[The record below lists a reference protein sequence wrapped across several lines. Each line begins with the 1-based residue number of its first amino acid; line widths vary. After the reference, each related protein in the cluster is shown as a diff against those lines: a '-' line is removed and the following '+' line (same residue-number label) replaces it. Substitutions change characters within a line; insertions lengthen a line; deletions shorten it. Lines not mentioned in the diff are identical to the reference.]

1 MATIKATF
9 SLVDEMSAKL
19 EKVAQTGRNAL
30 SQWENSG
37 NSLDKAFDKATT
49 KTAKAASTIDSVN
62 SSTRSVTTTT
72 DSLASA
78 LDKEA
83 TRLEKVALNAR
94 LKADMDKRMADR
106 AREYYEEIKDRT
118 DAEGKFTEELNK
130 SAQAALLEA
139 DRLEKAAEAS
149 NKKADAAERAASATR
164 DNASETAKAADALE
178 KYGNESEQAGKK
190 SQKFGDDATEAIQ
203 SVEDLLVTV
212 GITKLLKSIGDAFV
226 DCVGDAIEFE
236 SAITGVYKTVDGTP
250 EQLAQISDEVKD
262 LALNI
267 PATTTEIAAVAE
279 AAGQLGIATENVMA
293 FSEVMINLGEA
304 TNLTSDEAASALAKF
319 TNITGTSAEEYE
331 NLGSTIVALG
341 NNFATTE
348 ADIVA
353 MSTRMASA
361 GTLAGMTESDI
372 LALAA
377 SLSSVGIEADAGG
390 SSMSTLI
397 SKMQLAVETGNEQ
410 LEQFASVAG
419 YSADEFTKK
428 WGEDA
433 AQALYAFIAGLQDT
447 ERNGMSA
454 TAVLDDM
461 GITEIRLSN
470 AIKAL
475 SNNSDSLGQALT
487 FASGAWEENTALAT
501 EANTRYATLES
512 KLGMTKN
519 AANNLSIAVG
529 DVFTPAISKA
539 AEVGQTALESLTS
552 IAKEHPEVV
561 KALAA
566 ITAGLAAYTAGVT
579 AHVAVKKLL
588 TIAQRNFN
596 AAAFANPY
604 VLLATGVAAV
614 VTACVLF
621 ADKMGTAQDRM
632 EQLTAT
638 SKKHESELNALKSE
652 YESVCDTYG
661 ETSYQAQELSWK
673 IESLTAEYEASKKT
687 LGEYIDEHQ
696 KLEQSWKDNLNS
708 RNEAVESVEKEGD
721 SIYALVNRLDQLT
734 SASDLSSTEQAE
746 LLAVIDGLNKKVPQ
760 LSLSYDT
767 LTGKMSSTKEAIL
780 AIADAEIKSKK
791 VDTISENLRN
801 ALEEKEKQAQK
812 RTEDLEEQADAQREL
827 NRLQESYSKWYE
839 EHKYSLNS
847 TKNASKMGQYMAKIA
862 EAQEQVDTFT
872 AAVEADEQAMANAE
886 AQAEEFAQKL
896 ADLGYA
902 SLQQVENSKSVES
915 AIDNMCSSLEGL
927 KASYDEAYTAAKASF
942 DGQFSLFDEAKA
954 DMESTVSK
962 AQEALNSQL
971 EYWKNYADNVNVLR
985 SVSAEDLGVTKEN
998 YDALMSYVQDGSE
1011 QAAGLAKSMVDAINS
1026 GNQEAITK
1034 LANTVGEVQ
1043 AKRDEAADAIANW
1056 QIDFD
1061 EKVKKIIDSA
1071 KSAVEKLDLDGEAT
1085 KAAKSTFD
1093 AYAETILSQGAK
1105 AVSNA
1110 KSIASQIKS
1119 ALNINASVNVGTSGK
1134 VGKGYASGT
1143 DYATA
1148 GVHLVGEHGPELV
1161 EFAGGEKVYT
1171 ADETEGILARSAAK
1185 EFYATPQGD
1194 IGKSET
1200 PKDSDGPKIIR
1211 LEINGAGAI
1220 EVDENVDEATVV
1232 AIMQQHLKPVLTSI
1246 VKQEIYEEGDL
1257 SYDY

>member
-1 MATIKATF
+1 MASISAKF
-9 SLVDEMSAKL
+9 KLIDEMSAKL
-19 EKVAQTGRNAL
+19 DKIAQSGRSAL
-30 SQWENSG
+30 SQWEKAGAAIDAAFDGAATETAQTAQSINTSTDAVDKFG
-37 NSLDKAFDKATT
+37 EATARAADKADEFTAAMDEMENATN
-49 KTAKAASTIDSVN
+49 AASTASDE
-62 SSTRSVTTTT
+62 
-72 DSLASA
+72 LASA
-78 LDKEA
+78 GNE
-83 TRLEKVALNAR
+83 TEEALN
-94 LKADMDKRMADR
+94 
-106 AREYYEEIKDRT
+106 
-118 DAEGKFTEELNK
+118 GVTE
-130 SAQAALLEA
+130 S
-139 DRLEKAAEAS
+139 S
-149 NKKADAAERAASATR
+149 ER
-164 DNASETAKAADALE
+164 
-178 KYGNESEQAGKK
+178 AGKK
-190 SQKFGDDATEAIQ
+190 VKDYGEENEEAGRKSKKFGEETTEAIQ
-203 SVEDLLVTV
+203 SIEDLLITV
-212 GITKLLKSIGDAFV
+212 GITKLLKGIGDAFV

-487 FASGAWEENTALAT
+487 FANGAWEENTALAT
-501 EANTRYATLES
+501 EANTRYSTLES

-529 DVFTPAISKA
+529 DVFTPTISKA
-539 AEVGQTALESLTS
+539 AGVGHSILTGLTDFVK
-552 IAKEHPEVV
+552 ANPTVV
-561 KALAA
+561 KGVAA
-566 ITAGLAAYTAGVT
+566 ITIGVGAFTAAIVAYT
-579 AHVAVKKLL
+579 VATKAAKV
-588 TIAQRNFN
+588 AQAALN
-596 AAAFANPY
+596 AVQLANPY
-604 VLLATGVAAV
+604 YLVGAAIAAV
-614 VTACVLF
+614 TVALVAFIASTTEAE
-621 ADKMGTAQDRM
+621 DESKR
-632 EQLTAT
+632 LTAA
-638 SKKHESELNALKSE
+638 SKEQERQLQAMQAE

-673 IESLTAEYEASKKT
+673 IEEMTAQYEASKQT
-687 LGEYIDEHQ
+687 MEEYRNAFSSTMDSYYEMVKKHEEAEEKVTRESASIMSLCGR
-696 KLEQSWKDNLNS
+696 LET
-708 RNEAVESVEKEGD
+708 
-721 SIYALVNRLDQLT
+721 LT
-734 SASDLSSTEQAE
+734 SQTEVTAAE
-746 LLAVIDGLNKKVPQ
+746 QEEILAIIRKLNEEVPG
-760 LSLSYDT
+760 LSLSYDK
-767 LTGKMSSTKEAIL
+767 LTNSMSSSSEAIKALAEAEVASRKYDTYYEQLIEKMSKREELQEALTKATDNQS
-780 AIADAEIKSKK
+780 A
-791 VDTISENLRN
+791 
-801 ALEEKEKQAQK
+801 AQS
-812 RTEDLEEQADAQREL
+812 EL
-827 NRLQESYSKWYE
+827 NRLQESYDKWYE
-839 EHKYSLNS
+839 KHKYSLNN

-862 EAQEQVDTFT
+862 DAQEDVNEFT
-872 AAVEADEQAMANAE
+872 DNVNEATKAIEDNEAEIERISTEMAKLSGTYEENAGALVTYEQAVEKSLSSVNAQITE
-886 AQAEEFAQKL
+886 LCQK
-896 ADLGYA
+896 
-902 SLQQVENSKSVES
+902 
-915 AIDNMCSSLEGL
+915 
-927 KASYDEAYTAAKASF
+927 YDEAYEAARESIDGQIGLFDKIVVKAELSIADMQGAWESQILYLTSYTENLKKAMDFGLDRSLVEKLSDGSEESAAQLDTIISKVESLGGKTEAAKKFVDDFNAKFREVEKAKDDFAEQVADIETDFTGTMKALEDQLDSTIDEMNMEADAAAAAKATMHGYISEIIA
-942 DGQFSLFDEAKA
+942 GG
-954 DMESTVSK
+954 
-962 AQEALNSQL
+962 NS
-971 EYWKNYADNVNVLR
+971 AV
-985 SVSAEDLGVTKEN
+985 
-998 YDALMSYVQDGSE
+998 
-1011 QAAGLAKSMVDAINS
+1011 AA
-1026 GNQEAITK
+1026 
-1034 LANTVGEVQ
+1034 
-1043 AKRDEAADAIANW
+1043 AADAAARVRAALQSGVATTASGGGWTSYADAAAAGYSNIRTASEFARGGADKNKYGSY
-1056 QIDFD
+1056 QNY
-1061 EKVKKIIDSA
+1061 
-1071 KSAVEKLDLDGEAT
+1071 LDAMYKQYGG
-1085 KAAKSTFD
+1085 
-1093 AYAETILSQGAK
+1093 YAE
-1105 AVSNA
+1105 
-1110 KSIASQIKS
+1110 
-1119 ALNINASVNVGTSGK
+1119 
-1134 VGKGYASGT
+1134 GT
-1143 DYATA
+1143 DYADA
-1148 GVHLVGEHGPELV
+1148 GLKLVGEHGPELV

-1200 PKDSDGPKIIR
+1200 PKDSDGLKIIR

>member
-1 MATIKATF
+1 MASISAKF
-9 SLVDEMSAKL
+9 KLIDEMSAKL
-19 EKVAQTGRNAL
+19 DKIAQSGRSAL
-30 SQWENSG
+30 SQWEKAGAAIDAAFDGAVTETAQTAQSINTSTDAVDKFG
-37 NSLDKAFDKATT
+37 EATARAADKADEFTAAMDEMENATN
-49 KTAKAASTIDSVN
+49 AASTASDE
-62 SSTRSVTTTT
+62 
-72 DSLASA
+72 LASA
-78 LDKEA
+78 GNE
-83 TRLEKVALNAR
+83 TEEALN
-94 LKADMDKRMADR
+94 
-106 AREYYEEIKDRT
+106 
-118 DAEGKFTEELNK
+118 GVTE
-130 SAQAALLEA
+130 S
-139 DRLEKAAEAS
+139 S
-149 NKKADAAERAASATR
+149 ER
-164 DNASETAKAADALE
+164 
-178 KYGNESEQAGKK
+178 AGKK
-190 SQKFGDDATEAIQ
+190 VKDYGEENEEAGRKSKKFGEETTEAIQ
-203 SVEDLLVTV
+203 SIEDLLITV

-319 TNITGTSAEEYE
+319 TNITGTQASEYE

-348 ADIVA
+348 KDIVA

-419 YSADEFTKK
+419 LSADEFTKK

-487 FASGAWEENTALAT
+487 FANGAWEENTALAT

-529 DVFTPAISKA
+529 DVFTPTISKA
-539 AEVGQTALESLTS
+539 AGVGHSILTGLTDFVK
-552 IAKEHPEVV
+552 ANPTVV
-561 KALAA
+561 KGVAA
-566 ITAGLAAYTAGVT
+566 ITIGVGAFTAAIVAYT
-579 AHVAVKKLL
+579 VATKAAKV
-588 TIAQRNFN
+588 AQAALN
-596 AAAFANPY
+596 AVQLANPY
-604 VLLATGVAAV
+604 YLVGAAIAAV
-614 VTACVLF
+614 TVALVAFIASATKAE
-621 ADKMGTAQDRM
+621 DKT

-638 SKKHESELNALKSE
+638 SKKHENELNALKNE

-780 AIADAEIKSKK
+780 AIAEAEIKSKK
-791 VDTISENLRN
+791 VDTLSENLQK
-801 ALEEKEKQAQK
+801 ALSERESQAQK

-839 EHKYSLNS
+839 DHKYSLNS

-872 AAVEADEQAMANAE
+872 AAVEADEQAMADAE

-927 KASYDEAYTAAKASF
+927 KASYDEAYAAAKASF

-1071 KSAVEKLDLDGEAT
+1071 KSAVEKLDLDDEAT

-1119 ALNINASVNVGTSGK
+1119 ALNINASVNVGTSSK

-1171 ADETEGILARSAAK
+1171 ADETESILARPAAR

-1194 IGKSET
+1194 IGKLET
-1200 PKDSDGPKIIR
+1200 PKDSNGPKTIR

>member
-1 MATIKATF
+1 MASISAKF
-9 SLVDEMSAKL
+9 KLIDEMSAKL
-19 EKVAQTGRNAL
+19 DKIAQSGRSAL
-30 SQWENSG
+30 SQWEKAGAAIDAAFDGAATETAQTAQSINTSTDAVDKFG
-37 NSLDKAFDKATT
+37 EATARAADKADEFTAAMDEMENATN
-49 KTAKAASTIDSVN
+49 AASTASDE
-62 SSTRSVTTTT
+62 
-72 DSLASA
+72 LASA
-78 LDKEA
+78 GNE
-83 TRLEKVALNAR
+83 TEEALN
-94 LKADMDKRMADR
+94 
-106 AREYYEEIKDRT
+106 
-118 DAEGKFTEELNK
+118 GVTE
-130 SAQAALLEA
+130 S
-139 DRLEKAAEAS
+139 S
-149 NKKADAAERAASATR
+149 ER
-164 DNASETAKAADALE
+164 
-178 KYGNESEQAGKK
+178 AGKK
-190 SQKFGDDATEAIQ
+190 VKDYGEENEEAGRKSKKFGEETTEAIQ
-203 SVEDLLVTV
+203 SIEDLLITV
-212 GITKLLKSIGDAFV
+212 GITKLLKGIGDAFV

-262 LALNI
+262 LSLNI

-433 AQALYAFIAGLQDT
+433 AQALYAFISGLQDT

-487 FASGAWEENTALAT
+487 FANGAWEENTALAT
-501 EANTRYATLES
+501 EANTRYSTLES

-529 DVFTPAISKA
+529 DVFTPTISMAASVGHSILTGLTDFVKA
-539 AEVGQTALESLTS
+539 
-552 IAKEHPEVV
+552 HPTVV
-561 KALAA
+561 KGVAA
-566 ITAGLAAYTAGVT
+566 ITIGVGAFTAAIVAYT
-579 AHVAVKKLL
+579 VATKAAKV
-588 TIAQRNFN
+588 AQAALN
-596 AAAFANPY
+596 AVQLANPY
-604 VLLATGVAAV
+604 YLVGAAIAAV
-614 VTACVLF
+614 TVALVAFIASTAE
-621 ADKMGTAQDRM
+621 AEDESKR
-632 EQLTAT
+632 LTAA
-638 SKKHESELNALKSE
+638 SKEQERQLQAMQAE

-673 IESLTAEYEASKKT
+673 IEEMTAQYEASKQT
-687 LGEYIDEHQ
+687 MEEYRNAFSSTMDSYYEMVKKHEEAEEKVTRESASIMSLCGR
-696 KLEQSWKDNLNS
+696 LET
-708 RNEAVESVEKEGD
+708 
-721 SIYALVNRLDQLT
+721 LT
-734 SASDLSSTEQAE
+734 SQTEVTAAE
-746 LLAVIDGLNKKVPQ
+746 QEEILAIIRKLNEEVPG
-760 LSLSYDT
+760 LSLSYDK
-767 LTGKMSSTKEAIL
+767 LTNSMSSSSEAIKALAEAEVASRKYDTYYEQLIEKMSKREELQEALTKATDNQS
-780 AIADAEIKSKK
+780 A
-791 VDTISENLRN
+791 
-801 ALEEKEKQAQK
+801 AQS
-812 RTEDLEEQADAQREL
+812 EL
-827 NRLQESYSKWYE
+827 NRLQESYDKWYE
-839 EHKYSLNS
+839 KHKYGLNS

-862 EAQEQVDTFT
+862 DAQEDVNEFT
-872 AAVEADEQAMANAE
+872 DNVNEATKAIEDNEAEIERISTEMAKLSGTYEENAGALVTYEQAVEKSLSSVNAQITE
-886 AQAEEFAQKL
+886 LCQK
-896 ADLGYA
+896 
-902 SLQQVENSKSVES
+902 
-915 AIDNMCSSLEGL
+915 
-927 KASYDEAYTAAKASF
+927 YDEAYEAARESIDGQIGLFDKIVVKAELSIADMQGAWESQILYLTSYTENLKKAMDFGLDRSLVEKLSDGSEESAAQLDTIISKVESLGGKTEAAKKFVDDFNAKFREVEKAKDDFAEQVADIETDFTGAMKALENQLDTTIDEMNMEADAAAAAKATMHGYISEIIA
-942 DGQFSLFDEAKA
+942 GG
-954 DMESTVSK
+954 
-962 AQEALNSQL
+962 NS
-971 EYWKNYADNVNVLR
+971 AV
-985 SVSAEDLGVTKEN
+985 
-998 YDALMSYVQDGSE
+998 
-1011 QAAGLAKSMVDAINS
+1011 AA
-1026 GNQEAITK
+1026 
-1034 LANTVGEVQ
+1034 
-1043 AKRDEAADAIANW
+1043 AADAAARVRAALQSGVATTASGGGWTSYADAAAAGYSNIRTASEFARGGADKNKYGSY
-1056 QIDFD
+1056 QNY
-1061 EKVKKIIDSA
+1061 
-1071 KSAVEKLDLDGEAT
+1071 LDAMYKQYGG
-1085 KAAKSTFD
+1085 
-1093 AYAETILSQGAK
+1093 YAE
-1105 AVSNA
+1105 
-1110 KSIASQIKS
+1110 
-1119 ALNINASVNVGTSGK
+1119 
-1134 VGKGYASGT
+1134 GT
-1143 DYATA
+1143 DYADA
-1148 GVHLVGEHGPELV
+1148 GLKLVGEHGPELV

>member
-1 MATIKATF
+1 MASISAKF
-9 SLVDEMSAKL
+9 KLIDEMSAKL
-19 EKVAQTGRNAL
+19 DKIAQSGRSAL
-30 SQWENSG
+30 SQWEKAGAAIDAAFDGAATETAQTAQSINTSTDAVDKFG
-37 NSLDKAFDKATT
+37 EATARAADKADEFTAAMDEMENATN
-49 KTAKAASTIDSVN
+49 AASTASDE
-62 SSTRSVTTTT
+62 
-72 DSLASA
+72 LASA
-78 LDKEA
+78 GNE
-83 TRLEKVALNAR
+83 TEEALN
-94 LKADMDKRMADR
+94 
-106 AREYYEEIKDRT
+106 
-118 DAEGKFTEELNK
+118 GVTE
-130 SAQAALLEA
+130 S
-139 DRLEKAAEAS
+139 S
-149 NKKADAAERAASATR
+149 ER
-164 DNASETAKAADALE
+164 
-178 KYGNESEQAGKK
+178 AGKK
-190 SQKFGDDATEAIQ
+190 VKDYGEENEEAGRKSKKFGEETTEAIQ
-203 SVEDLLVTV
+203 SIEDLLITV
-212 GITKLLKSIGDAFV
+212 GITKLLKGIGDAFV

-487 FASGAWEENTALAT
+487 FANGAWEENTALAT
-501 EANTRYATLES
+501 EANTRYSTLES

-529 DVFTPAISKA
+529 DVFTPTISKA
-539 AEVGQTALESLTS
+539 AGVGHSILTGLTDFVK
-552 IAKEHPEVV
+552 ANPTVV
-561 KALAA
+561 KGVAA
-566 ITAGLAAYTAGVT
+566 ITIGVGAFTAAIVAYT
-579 AHVAVKKLL
+579 VATKAAKV
-588 TIAQRNFN
+588 AQAALN
-596 AAAFANPY
+596 AVQLANPY
-604 VLLATGVAAV
+604 YLVGAAIAAV
-614 VTACVLF
+614 TVALVAFIASTTEAE
-621 ADKMGTAQDRM
+621 DESKR
-632 EQLTAT
+632 LTAA
-638 SKKHESELNALKSE
+638 SKEQERQLQAMQAE

-673 IESLTAEYEASKKT
+673 IEEMTAQYEASKQT
-687 LGEYIDEHQ
+687 MEEYRNAFSSTMDSYYEMVKKHEEAEEKVTRESASIMSLCGR
-696 KLEQSWKDNLNS
+696 LET
-708 RNEAVESVEKEGD
+708 
-721 SIYALVNRLDQLT
+721 LT
-734 SASDLSSTEQAE
+734 SQTEVTAAE
-746 LLAVIDGLNKKVPQ
+746 QEEILAIIRKLNEEVPG
-760 LSLSYDT
+760 LSLSYDK
-767 LTGKMSSTKEAIL
+767 LTNSMSSSSEAIKALAEAEVASRKYDTYYEQLIEKMSKREELQEALTKATDNQS
-780 AIADAEIKSKK
+780 A
-791 VDTISENLRN
+791 
-801 ALEEKEKQAQK
+801 AQS
-812 RTEDLEEQADAQREL
+812 EL
-827 NRLQESYSKWYE
+827 NRLQESYDKWYE
-839 EHKYSLNS
+839 KHKYSLNN

-862 EAQEQVDTFT
+862 DAQEDVNEFT
-872 AAVEADEQAMANAE
+872 DNVNEATKAIEDNEAEIERISTEMAKLSGTYEENAGALVTYEQAVEKSLSSVNAQITE
-886 AQAEEFAQKL
+886 LCQK
-896 ADLGYA
+896 
-902 SLQQVENSKSVES
+902 
-915 AIDNMCSSLEGL
+915 
-927 KASYDEAYTAAKASF
+927 YDEAYEAARESIDGQIGLFDKIVVKAELSIADMQGAWESQILYLTSYTENLKKAMDFGLDRSLVEKLSDGSEESAAQLDTIISKVESLGGKTEAAKKFVDDFNAKFREVEKAKDDFAEQVADIETDFTGTMKALEDQLDSTIDEMNMEADAAAAAKATMHGYISEIIA
-942 DGQFSLFDEAKA
+942 GG
-954 DMESTVSK
+954 
-962 AQEALNSQL
+962 NS
-971 EYWKNYADNVNVLR
+971 AV
-985 SVSAEDLGVTKEN
+985 
-998 YDALMSYVQDGSE
+998 
-1011 QAAGLAKSMVDAINS
+1011 AA
-1026 GNQEAITK
+1026 
-1034 LANTVGEVQ
+1034 
-1043 AKRDEAADAIANW
+1043 AADAAARVRAALQSGVATTASGGGWTSYADAAAAGYSNIRTVSEFARGGADKNKYGSY
-1056 QIDFD
+1056 QNY
-1061 EKVKKIIDSA
+1061 
-1071 KSAVEKLDLDGEAT
+1071 LDAMYKQYGG
-1085 KAAKSTFD
+1085 
-1093 AYAETILSQGAK
+1093 YAE
-1105 AVSNA
+1105 
-1110 KSIASQIKS
+1110 
-1119 ALNINASVNVGTSGK
+1119 
-1134 VGKGYASGT
+1134 GT
-1143 DYATA
+1143 DYADA
-1148 GVHLVGEHGPELV
+1148 GLKLVGEHGPELV

-1171 ADETEGILARSAAK
+1171 ADETEGILVRSAAK

-1232 AIMQQHLKPVLTSI
+1232 AIMQQHLRPVLTSI

>member
-1 MATIKATF
+1 MASISAKF
-9 SLVDEMSAKL
+9 KLIDEMSAKL
-19 EKVAQTGRNAL
+19 DKIAQSGRSAL
-30 SQWENSG
+30 SQWEKAGAAIDAAFDGAATETAQTAQSINTSTDAVDKFG
-37 NSLDKAFDKATT
+37 EATARAADKADEFTAAMDEMENATN
-49 KTAKAASTIDSVN
+49 AASTASDE
-62 SSTRSVTTTT
+62 
-72 DSLASA
+72 LASA
-78 LDKEA
+78 GNE
-83 TRLEKVALNAR
+83 TEEALN
-94 LKADMDKRMADR
+94 
-106 AREYYEEIKDRT
+106 
-118 DAEGKFTEELNK
+118 GVTE
-130 SAQAALLEA
+130 S
-139 DRLEKAAEAS
+139 S
-149 NKKADAAERAASATR
+149 ER
-164 DNASETAKAADALE
+164 
-178 KYGNESEQAGKK
+178 AGKK
-190 SQKFGDDATEAIQ
+190 VKDYGEENEEAGRKSKKFGEETTEAIQ
-203 SVEDLLVTV
+203 SIEDLLITV
-212 GITKLLKSIGDAFV
+212 GITKLLKGIGDAFV

-319 TNITGTSAEEYE
+319 TNITGTQASEYE

-348 ADIVA
+348 KDIVA

-419 YSADEFTKK
+419 LSADEFTKK

-487 FASGAWEENTALAT
+487 FANGAWEENTALAT

-529 DVFTPAISKA
+529 DVFTPTISKA
-539 AEVGQTALESLTS
+539 AGVGHSILTGLTDFVK
-552 IAKEHPEVV
+552 AHPTVV
-561 KALAA
+561 KGVAA
-566 ITAGLAAYTAGVT
+566 ITIGVGAFTAAIVAYT
-579 AHVAVKKLL
+579 VATKAAKV
-588 TIAQRNFN
+588 AQAALN
-596 AAAFANPY
+596 AVQLANPY
-604 VLLATGVAAV
+604 YLVGAAIAAV
-614 VTACVLF
+614 TVALVAFIASTAE
-621 ADKMGTAQDRM
+621 AEDESKR
-632 EQLTAT
+632 LTAA
-638 SKKHESELNALKSE
+638 SKEQERQLQAMQAE

-673 IESLTAEYEASKKT
+673 IEEMTAQYEASKQT
-687 LGEYIDEHQ
+687 MEEYRNAFSSTMDSYYEMVKKHEEAEEKVTRESASIMSLCGR
-696 KLEQSWKDNLNS
+696 LET
-708 RNEAVESVEKEGD
+708 
-721 SIYALVNRLDQLT
+721 LT
-734 SASDLSSTEQAE
+734 SQTEVTAAE
-746 LLAVIDGLNKKVPQ
+746 QEEILAIIRKLNEEVPG
-760 LSLSYDT
+760 LSLSYDK
-767 LTGKMSSTKEAIL
+767 LTNSMSSSSEAIKALAEAEVASRKYDTYYEQLIEKMSKREELQEALTKATDNQS
-780 AIADAEIKSKK
+780 A
-791 VDTISENLRN
+791 
-801 ALEEKEKQAQK
+801 AQS
-812 RTEDLEEQADAQREL
+812 EL
-827 NRLQESYSKWYE
+827 NRLQESYDKWYE
-839 EHKYSLNS
+839 KHKYGLNS
-847 TKNASKMGQYMAKIA
+847 QKNASKMGQYMAKIA
-862 EAQEQVDTFT
+862 DAQEDVNEFT
-872 AAVEADEQAMANAE
+872 DNVNEATKAIEDNEAEIERISTEMAKLSGTYEENAGALVTYEQAVEKSLSSVNAQISE
-886 AQAEEFAQKL
+886 LCQK
-896 ADLGYA
+896 
-902 SLQQVENSKSVES
+902 
-915 AIDNMCSSLEGL
+915 
-927 KASYDEAYTAAKASF
+927 YDEAYEAARESIDGQIGLFDKIVVKAELSIADMQGAWESQILYLTSYTENLKKAMDFGLDRSLVEKLSDGSEESAAQLDTIISKVESLGGKTEAAKKFVDDFNAKFREVEKAKDDFAEQVADIETDFTGTMKALEDQLDSTIDEMNMEADAAAAAKATMHGYISEIIA
-942 DGQFSLFDEAKA
+942 GG
-954 DMESTVSK
+954 
-962 AQEALNSQL
+962 NS
-971 EYWKNYADNVNVLR
+971 AV
-985 SVSAEDLGVTKEN
+985 
-998 YDALMSYVQDGSE
+998 
-1011 QAAGLAKSMVDAINS
+1011 AA
-1026 GNQEAITK
+1026 
-1034 LANTVGEVQ
+1034 
-1043 AKRDEAADAIANW
+1043 AADAAARVRAALQSGVATTASGGGW
-1056 QIDFD
+1056 TSYSD
-1061 EKVKKIIDSA
+1061 
-1071 KSAVEKLDLDGEAT
+1071 AVAAGHSNIRTATEFARGGADKNKYGSYQNYLDAMYQKYGG
-1085 KAAKSTFD
+1085 
-1093 AYAETILSQGAK
+1093 YAE
-1105 AVSNA
+1105 
-1110 KSIASQIKS
+1110 
-1119 ALNINASVNVGTSGK
+1119 
-1134 VGKGYASGT
+1134 GT
-1143 DYATA
+1143 DYADA
-1148 GVHLVGEHGPELV
+1148 GLKLVGEHGPELV

-1232 AIMQQHLKPVLTSI
+1232 AIMQQHLKPVLTGI